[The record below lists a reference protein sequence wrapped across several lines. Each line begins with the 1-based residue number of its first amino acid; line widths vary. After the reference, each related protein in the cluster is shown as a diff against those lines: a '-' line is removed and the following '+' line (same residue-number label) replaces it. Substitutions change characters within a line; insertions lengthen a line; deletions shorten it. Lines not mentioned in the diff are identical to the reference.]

1 MRWEKQPKRINS
13 NCKGIEHCDFYTYM
27 GVICNTVNYKWRKV
41 WSLKLGSSQIPT
53 SYFNVISSRYI
64 LLISCCIIGNAIL
77 TFLSENNMDL
87 FVFAQFKG
95 KMRHIN
101 NERNKNSN
109 ALTYILRQFISI
121 WDEISKLYP
130 SKYDKT
136 NWKLTF

>member
-1 MRWEKQPKRINS
+1 M
-13 NCKGIEHCDFYTYM
+13 DF
-27 GVICNTVNYKWRKV
+27 
-41 WSLKLGSSQIPT
+41 
-53 SYFNVISSRYI
+53 
-64 LLISCCIIGNAIL
+64 
-77 TFLSENNMDL
+77 

-101 NERNKNSN
+101 NERNKKSN

-136 NWKLTF
+136 NWKLTFLRREKRNIGARTS